1 MSNKIVFTKTE
12 LNKFLLLG
20 DTGEYLIDKINPC
33 IRAIKRKEILS
44 IFCTLRIKKNT
55 TSVKLGEFPKND
67 LEEIYSKFKVAKN
80 ISSNGNNPN
89 IVLSSIIK
97 KTDPFH
103 NNQLNNLNFEKLLEI
118 FFQNKQKLSEK
129 YKIDFLNCL
138 KTNLKKDFYKPVRLF
153 KKKQYLNIIES
164 LDERGKL
171 GTIRSLIY
179 KINTLGCFFL
189 INENLDCSLQLK
201 ELIALTPKISKKYI
215 KNLNKE
221 KSVLKKIK
229 NELKNLKSSD
239 LQFILQTINDL
250 KK

>member
-1 MSNKIVFTKTE
+1 M
-12 LNKFLLLG
+12 
-20 DTGEYLIDKINPC
+20 
-33 IRAIKRKEILS
+33 
-44 IFCTLRIKKNT
+44 
-55 TSVKLGEFPKND
+55 
-67 LEEIYSKFKVAKN
+67 
-80 ISSNGNNPN
+80 
-89 IVLSSIIK
+89 
-97 KTDPFH
+97 
-103 NNQLNNLNFEKLLEI
+103 
-118 FFQNKQKLSEK
+118 
-129 YKIDFLNCL
+129 
-138 KTNLKKDFYKPVRLF
+138 F